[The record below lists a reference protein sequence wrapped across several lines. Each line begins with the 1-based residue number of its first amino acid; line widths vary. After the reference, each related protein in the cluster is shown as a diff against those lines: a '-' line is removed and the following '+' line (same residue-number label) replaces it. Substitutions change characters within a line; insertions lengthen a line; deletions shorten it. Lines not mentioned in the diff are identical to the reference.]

1 MAIIPFKNPFL
12 DLEKWFE
19 EDWPEDLF
27 DLKVGK
33 PSLFKT
39 PKMDIYED
47 KGNVIVESEIPGVN
61 PENIDIEIKDN
72 YLKVEAKKEEKKE
85 EKDKGYYKKEI
96 SKGYYKRIVPLPVEV
111 MADKAQAEYTNGVLK
126 ITIPKAKVEK
136 EEKGTKIKIVSK

>member
-19 EDWPEDLF
+19 EDLPEDLF
-27 DLKVGK
+27 DLKMAK
-33 PSLFKT
+33 PSLFKA

-111 MADKAQAEYTNGVLK
+111 IGDKAQAEYANGVLK

-136 EEKGTKIKIVSK
+136 EEKGTKIKVVSK

>member
-27 DLKVGK
+27 DLKVAK